1 MGAITPIG
9 RSFSEIFG
17 QLFDYKVGVQSP
29 SHRIGLVFFVGSDSY
44 FCDWTISHFAAM
56 TAPRS

>member
-29 SHRIGLVFFVGSDSY
+29 SHRIGLVFFG
-44 FCDWTISHFAAM
+44 WQ
-56 TAPRS
+56 